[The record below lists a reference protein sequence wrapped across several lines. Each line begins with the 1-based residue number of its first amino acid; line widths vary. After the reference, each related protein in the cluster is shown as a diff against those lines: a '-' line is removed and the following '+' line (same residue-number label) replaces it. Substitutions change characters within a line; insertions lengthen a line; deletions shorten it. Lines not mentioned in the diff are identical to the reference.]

1 MLPYRNQSID
11 SRNICVWH
19 APKYTNEMLRK
30 KTLLAALEYI
40 NSAPGSYFVKII
52 IFISVDRKILTR
64 NLFIMT
70 GIISQ

>member
-1 MLPYRNQSID
+1 
-11 SRNICVWH
+11 
-19 APKYTNEMLRK
+19 MLRK